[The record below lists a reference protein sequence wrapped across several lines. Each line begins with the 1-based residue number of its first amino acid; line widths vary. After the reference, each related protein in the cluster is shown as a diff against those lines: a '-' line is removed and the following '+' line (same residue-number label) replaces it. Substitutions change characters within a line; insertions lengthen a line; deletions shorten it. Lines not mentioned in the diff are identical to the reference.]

1 MRFFKKTDEKEPE
14 YRICTAAQPPHIR
27 DQADRHV
34 PLDYVAQPPDN
45 LDQADQPVL
54 PDEKELEEMKQQSRD
69 YLIQRGR
76 ICTAVDPPDIRDQ
89 ADRHVPLDYV
99 AQPPDNLNQ
108 ADQPVLPDE
117 KVLEE
122 ANQQGRDSLLQS
134 VMKTAREVDDR
145 IFEMNQLILHSV
157 HKGDWLSPD
166 ANDVRQRL
174 VDVKRVIPHM
184 LKDLTEPDTNLE
196 ETEAKLLARNRS
208 FLTYIQEVCQESER
222 VLGKQA

>member
-1 MRFFKKTDEKEPE
+1 MRFFKKT
-14 YRICTAAQPPHIR
+14 
-27 DQADRHV
+27 ADRPV

-45 LDQADQPVL
+45 HDQVDQPVL
-54 PDEKELEEMKQQSRD
+54 PDEKELEEMKQQNRD
-69 YLIQRGR
+69 YLIQRGD

-89 ADRHVPLDYV
+89 ADRHVPLDCV
-99 AQPPDNLNQ
+99 AQPPDNLDQ

-122 ANQQGRDSLLQS
+122 AKQKGRDPLIQS
-134 VMKTAREVDDR
+134 VMKMAQEVDDR
-145 IFEMNQLILHSV
+145 IYEMNQLILKSV
-157 HKGDWLSPD
+157 YEGERLSPD

-222 VLGKQA
+222 FLGKQA